1 MTLGLTGTLLL
12 AAALAMDAAAV
23 TIGARAAGGV
33 RGLRAAWRLGFHFG
47 LFQFLMPVIG
57 GYAGRAVLPLIAAAD
72 HWVAFG
78 LLAIIGGRMIHQGW
92 QGPEAGQA
100 LDPSRGW
107 PLVMLSVATSIDALA
122 VGLGLGVMGADIWRV
137 ALMIGVVTFLL
148 CVAGFWLGARL
159 GALFGSRM
167 TVIGGMVLVG
177 IGIRILL
184 AHLGA

>member
-23 TIGARAAGGV
+23 TIGARAGGGV

-57 GYAGRAVLPLIAAAD
+57 GYAGRAVMPMIQALD

-78 LLAIIGGRMIHQGW
+78 LLAVIGGRMIHHGW
-92 QGPEAGQA
+92 RGPEAA
-100 LDPSRGW
+100 PVLDPSRGW

-122 VGLGLGVMGADIWRV
+122 VGLGLGVMGTDIWRV
-137 ALMIGVVTFLL
+137 AAMIGAVTFLL
-148 CVAGFWLGARL
+148 CIAGFWLGARL

-167 TVIGGMVLVG
+167 TVVGGLVLVG
-177 IGIRILL
+177 IGLKILA